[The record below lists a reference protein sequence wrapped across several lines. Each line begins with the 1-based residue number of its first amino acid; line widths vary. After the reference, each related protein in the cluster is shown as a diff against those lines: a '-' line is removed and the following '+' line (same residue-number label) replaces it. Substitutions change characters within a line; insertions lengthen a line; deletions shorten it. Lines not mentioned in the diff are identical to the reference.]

1 MRIVGERDEC
11 KRKDA
16 KTTGLVFSRTVKGTA
31 QPQAVKIHI
40 VEGHTLYSTK
50 QGNEL

>member
-11 KRKDA
+11 KRKDQRQQDWYFHA
-16 KTTGLVFSRTVKGTA
+16 LVKGTA

-50 QGNEL
+50 TGE